1 MIVCKKTIIISFC
14 KFFYRQIP
22 NRNHKSI
29 FSALSLPCVPRI
41 YKTGTVCVCNTTY
54 CDTLEFDRPRDHVLI
69 ISTSAGGLRFKET
82 QVNIGE
88 KRSEILD
95 NDQQHTEFSFFNLF
109 NPIVKIEINRSTTYQ
124 KIVGFGNAFTGA
136 VSHLLKNAPALN
148 ENIFQSY
155 YSRDHG
161 NGFNMMR
168 LPIGGCDFDLEP
180 WAYNE
185 EPKNDIALS
194 NFTSLDP
201 RDMQRNDQLHQLMEI
216 TRNFDIKFVG
226 SAWSPPKWMK
236 TNNEWTGIYWSS
248 KRSLINFKNMFL
260 QAFLH

>member
-1 MIVCKKTIIISFC
+1 M
-14 KFFYRQIP
+14 
-22 NRNHKSI
+22 
-29 FSALSLPCVPRI
+29 
-41 YKTGTVCVCNTTY
+41 
-54 CDTLEFDRPRDHVLI
+54 EFEAPSDQVLI
-69 ISTSAGGLRFKET
+69 ISTSAGGLRYTEN
-82 QVNIGE
+82 QVNFNG
-88 KRSEILD
+88 KRTEILD
-95 NDQQHTEFSFFNLF
+95 DDQQNTKYSFFNLF
-109 NPIVKIEINRSTTYQ
+109 NPVVTIRLNRNKTHQ

-136 VSHLLKNAPALN
+136 VSHLLKNAPDLS

-155 YSRDHG
+155 YSKDYG

-185 EPKNDIALS
+185 EPKNDVMLS

-201 RDMQRNDQLHQLMEI
+201 RDLQRNDQLHQLMEI

-236 TNNEWTGIYWSS
+236 TNNEWTG
-248 KRSLINFKNMFL
+248 
-260 QAFLH
+260 